1 MPSRRMPVEPFSA
14 DAVPAVQ
21 PAIADPPNRGLRAAG
36 GSHSGLRRD
45 DNQDLFH
52 VDLARGLFMVIDGV
66 GGQAAGGQAADV
78 ALTMLRARL
87 ERETGPVDERVRE
100 AITVANNEILRAAAA
115 RPEWRGMACVLT
127 VAVVTDGAATI
138 GHVGDT
144 RLYKLREGRIDKVT
158 RDHSP
163 VGEREDAG
171 ELSEFEAMRH
181 PRRNEVYRDVGSDP
195 HAVGDADFIE
205 IDTVPFER
213 DAAML
218 LCSDGLSDLVPSAA
232 IAALV
237 AEHAGDPDGVVR
249 ALIGAANDAGGKDNV
264 TVVYVEGDR
273 FAARHHVGATA
284 STAASQPK
292 ARHSWR
298 RLAAYAIVFALAV
311 VAAVAM
317 LAQIG
322 LIEWRPRAPVLGSGN
337 VFSAEQVVRPG
348 ESISDAIARA
358 GTGSQVVVEPGEYRE
373 QLRLRDGVRVVSR
386 EPRGA
391 TLRLP
396 AGAAEGEAAVIA
408 NGLSSGNFAGFRI
421 VGDAATPLG
430 TGLAAHDSVLS
441 IVDVEVTGATA
452 AAIELR
458 GAGVS
463 LVGAD
468 VHDNPGAALVIR
480 ANAAPRVANSTF
492 ARNGAPERGLPALVI
507 EAGARP
513 RFAGNV
519 FRGVEPDLFRGLGAA
534 ARQDLVRDNWFAGV
548 HEAAVTPNRTAPPK
562 PQSPRRTR
570 P

>member
-1 MPSRRMPVEPFSA
+1 MPSRTPVEPFSA
-14 DAVPAVQ
+14 NAATEVQ
-21 PAIADPPNRGLRAAG
+21 TAIDDPPNPGLRAAG
-36 GSHSGLRRD
+36 GSHSGLQRE

-87 ERETGPVDERVRE
+87 ERETGPVAERVQE

-127 VAVVTDGAATI
+127 VAVVADGAATI

-144 RLYKLREGRIDKVT
+144 RLYKLREGRIEKVT
-158 RDHSP
+158 HDHSP

-171 ELSEFEAMRH
+171 ELSELEAMRH

-195 HAVGDADFIE
+195 HAVGDAEFIE

-213 DAAML
+213 DAALL
-218 LCSDGLSDLVPSAA
+218 LCSDGLSDLVPAAA

-237 AEHAGDPDGVVR
+237 EEHAGDPDAVVR
-249 ALIGAANDAGGKDNV
+249 ALIDAANDAGGKDNV

-273 FAARHHVGATA
+273 FAAQHRAG
-284 STAASQPK
+284 SAASAAASRPRK
-292 ARHSWR
+292 RYSWS
-298 RLAAYAIVFALAV
+298 RLAAYVIVFGVAV
-311 VAAVAM
+311 AAAVA
-317 LAQIG
+317 LLSQLG
-322 LIEWRPRAPVLGSGN
+322 LIEWLPRAPVLGTGS
-337 VFSAEQVVRPG
+337 VFSVEQVVRPG
-348 ESISDAIARA
+348 ESIADAIARA

-373 QLRLRDGVRVVSR
+373 QLRLRDGIRVVSR
-386 EPRGA
+386 EARGA

-396 AGAAEGEAAVIA
+396 ASAAEGEAAVIA
-408 NGLSSGNFAGFRI
+408 QGLSSGNFAGFRI

-430 TGLAAHDSVLS
+430 TGLSAHDSVLS
-441 IVDVEVTGATA
+441 IVDVEVTGATG
-452 AAIELR
+452 AAIELG

-513 RFAGNV
+513 RLAGNV
-519 FRGVEPDLFRGLGAA
+519 FRGVEPDLFRGLDAA

-548 HEAAVTPNRTAPPK
+548 HEAAVTPNKPAPPK
-562 PQSPRRTR
+562 PQAPRRAR